1 MACLRVFSLV
11 VLLPALFTG
20 CATTRLRL
28 PDGPGTPVLDFMPLF
43 DVAVAQCDQIQ
54 HVDALIRLRG
64 RGGGVGLNTR
74 VRVRAGLSAPGS
86 VRLEGMAPFGGPVFV
101 LVAQPGEAT
110 LWLTREKRVVRDV
123 PAGDMLESL
132 VGVSWSPAA
141 LRSVLTGCLVA
152 DRRPMTARAIGDWI
166 VVDLAG
172 GAVAYLERID
182 GAYRLTAGSRDGL
195 AIYYDQFLGGL
206 PREVRVIS
214 QTGADAD
221 SEPQTDLTASLS
233 QVNTNVALP
242 ASAFNI
248 DSDIPPDVI
257 PMTLRELRG
266 AGPLDAPV
274 DPPMSSDPR

>member
-1 MACLRVFSLV
+1 MACVRLLFIV
-11 VLLPALFTG
+11 VLLPAVLAG
-20 CATTRLRL
+20 CATTQLRL
-28 PDGPGTPVLDFMPLF
+28 PDGPSTPLPDFRPLF
-43 DVAVAQCDQIQ
+43 DAAVADCGQVQ

-86 VRLEGMAPFGGPVFV
+86 VRLEGVAPFGGPVFV
-101 LVAQPGEAT
+101 LVARPGEST

-123 PAGDMLESL
+123 LAGDMLESL
-132 VGVSWSPAA
+132 VGVSLSPAA

-152 DRRPMTARAIGDWI
+152 DRQPTAARAIGDW
-166 VVDLAG
+166 VAVDLVG

-214 QTGADAD
+214 ATGAGVG
-221 SEPQTDLTASLS
+221 SEPLTDLTASLS

-242 ASAFNI
+242 ASAFDLDGVI
-248 DSDIPPDVI
+248 PSDVT

-266 AGPLDAPV
+266 AGPLDAPLE
-274 DPPMSSDPR
+274 PSTSSDPE